1 MEELE
6 AEHAKSV
13 NAFRNKEVARNHM
26 KKNESLISGEI
37 REPPVIMLLIDSNP
51 QETVHV

>member
-26 KKNESLISGEI
+26 KKNESQQSSIIL
-37 REPPVIMLLIDSNP
+37 DYW
-51 QETVHV
+51 T